1 MGTAKIY
8 NTAHAAKIETNLEL
22 YGGRKMALIQRN
34 AYSFAA
40 SAQRTSDGLPTH
52 VYVTVNF
59 ANGAAVKIDPE
70 AMFSQARAGPLLTV
84 PSEYYASVVRFE
96 IPTQNI
102 PLLLIPITSPV
113 PVTPNEY
120 LTPYNVIL
128 RYMPDEDAVPPVR
141 QAVLWRPQ
149 FQNLKPGDIGF
160 NYCYS
165 VQYWVDLVNEALLT
179 AHTTMLAR
187 IQAAFPGAC
196 PTPVNGLPAPF
207 LQFDSNTSRMSL
219 FAPTFGWPAPAP
231 AALQRGMYYN
241 PNDDAAP
248 GPAVTISLNRQ
259 LSVMFPNFE
268 TIVRDVPDVVDPD
281 VYEEFRVYQRPGIGN
296 ALAPGVTPTTN
307 VVSVPTPIAYA
318 TSIVQ
323 AVPGATASLPATEQ
337 TWFYKMEQELPSLSA
352 MSSLNSLAIQTS
364 SIPIAQ
370 DQLTASTAFGQST
383 PALSTSDSSASF
395 ITDFIVA
402 GPVGNEYRNGY
413 VTYTP
418 TAEYRLL
425 DMARLDPL
433 TTLDFRI
440 LWSDRFNN
448 YYPVRI
454 PPGCAV
460 NLKLMFRRKDFLG

>member
-1 MGTAKIY
+1 
-8 NTAHAAKIETNLEL
+8 
-22 YGGRKMALIQRN
+22 MALIQRN

-59 ANGAAVKIDPE
+59 ANGAGVKVDPE
-70 AMFSQARAGPLLTV
+70 AMFSQARAGALLSV
-84 PSEYYASVVRFE
+84 PAEYYASVVRFE

-102 PLLLIPITSPV
+102 PLFLVPIVSPT
-113 PVTPNEY
+113 PVTPGNY

-128 RYMPDEDAVPPVR
+128 RYLPDETLVPPVR
-141 QAVLWRPQ
+141 QSVFWRPQ
-149 FQNLKPGDIGF
+149 FQNLAPTDVGF

-165 VQYWVDLVNEALLT
+165 VQYWVDLVNEALLQ

-187 IQAAFPGAC
+187 IQAAFPGVC
-196 PTPVNGLPAPF
+196 PTPANGLPSPF
-207 LQFDSNTSRMSL
+207 LEFDCASSRMNL
-219 FAPTFGWPAPAP
+219 YAPAFGWPAPAP

-248 GPAVTISLNRQ
+248 GPAVTISMNRQ

-281 VYEEFRVYQRPGIGN
+281 IYEEFRVYQRPGIGN
-296 ALAPGVTPTTN
+296 ALAAGTTPTTN
-307 VVSVPTPIAYA
+307 LVRISTPITYA
-318 TSIVQ
+318 TSVVQ
-323 AVPGATASLPATEQ
+323 AVPGASAPLAATEQ
-337 TWFYKMEQELPSLSA
+337 TWFYRMEQELASLSA

-370 DQLTASTAFGQST
+370 DQLTAATAFGQTT

-395 ITDFIVA
+395 ITDFLVA

-413 VTYTP
+413 VVYTP

-448 YYPVRI
+448 YYPLRI
-454 PPGCAV
+454 PPGCSV
-460 NLKLMFRRKDFLG
+460 NIKLMFRRKDFLG